1 MVESIEGESWYH
13 GLRPKEDVVPLLK
26 DVGDW
31 LVRAI
36 EGNTDERNEVKI
48 DIVLSVMI
56 EAPNKVFNYLLH
68 LNQTTNMW
76 VIASTR
82 HLREFATPLEL
93 IEYYE
98 VFKVHYTYCFIL
110 QFISFILIKRL
121 KNIGGI
127 LC

>member
-1 MVESIEGESWYH
+1 
-13 GLRPKEDVVPLLK
+13 
-26 DVGDW
+26 
-31 LVRAI
+31 
-36 EGNTDERNEVKI
+36 
-48 DIVLSVMI
+48 
-56 EAPNKVFNYLLH
+56 
-68 LNQTTNMW
+68 MW